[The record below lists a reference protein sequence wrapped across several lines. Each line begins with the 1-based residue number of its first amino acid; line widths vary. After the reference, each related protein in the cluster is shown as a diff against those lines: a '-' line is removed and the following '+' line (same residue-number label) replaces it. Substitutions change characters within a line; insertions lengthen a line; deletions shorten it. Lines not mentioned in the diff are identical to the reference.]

1 MVEGESKPAEAPVSR
16 AGDAP
21 VSTASPDGSAAPTR
35 APLSLS
41 GVVNSY
47 TPATAQQPGTISV
60 GGLPFPIASG
70 TTLTGDSIEPGLR
83 VNLDARLDSTGRIVA
98 GTARREEV
106 LEGEKPSWAR
116 FTIELA
122 YLVVLIAGA
131 LVYHDVG
138 HDAVIKPMHDFLV
151 NLFPDPIGAIPLSI
165 PWLGAL
171 GSVARGLANS
181 YGEVD
186 FIQRSPYRPRHYNTL
201 GWYIAR
207 PFIGAAFGIFVF
219 TFFLAILDPTGKS
232 KPGGEYGM
240 DILAFIIGYADG
252 TFAALVQRAINVL
265 LGPGDPGA
273 QGGMESSPSTPSMA
287 GVGSGPS
294 TRPTDD

>member
-1 MVEGESKPAEAPVSR
+1 VINSFKPATTQE
-16 AGDAP
+16 
-21 VSTASPDGSAAPTR
+21 
-35 APLSLS
+35 
-41 GVVNSY
+41 
-47 TPATAQQPGTISV
+47 PGAISI
-60 GGLPFPIASG
+60 GGLPFPIAPG
-70 TTLTGDSIEPGLR
+70 VTLAGDSLEPGLR
-83 VNLDARLDSTGRIVA
+83 VNLDARLDANGRIAA
-98 GTARREEV
+98 GTARHEVEEV
-106 LEGEKPSWAR
+106 LGGEKPSWAR
-116 FTIELA
+116 FYIELV

-131 LVYHDVG
+131 LVYHDIG
-138 HDAVIKPMHDFLV
+138 HDAVIRPIHNFLV
-151 NLFPDPIGAIPLSI
+151 NLFPDPIGAIPLAI

-201 GWYIAR
+201 AWYIAR
-207 PFIGAAFGIFVF
+207 PFIGAALSVFVF
-219 TFFLAILDPTGKS
+219 IFFLAVLDPTGKT

-273 QGGMESSPSTPSMA
+273 MAGTESSTSTSPGPGGPSAPSGM
-287 GVGSGPS
+287 GSSSS
-294 TRPTDD
+294 TRPAGS